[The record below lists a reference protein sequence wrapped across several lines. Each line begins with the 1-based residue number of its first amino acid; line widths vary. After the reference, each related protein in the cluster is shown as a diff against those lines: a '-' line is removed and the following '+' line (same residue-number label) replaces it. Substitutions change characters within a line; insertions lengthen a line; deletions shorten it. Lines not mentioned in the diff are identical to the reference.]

1 MTEDDD
7 ESEMKDVSLT
17 KLSKFQISAT
27 DGKIEMTR
35 CNSLLTK
42 KQPTPLG
49 LKEFCLDFC
58 CNQVNFC

>member
-1 MTEDDD
+1 MADDD
-7 ESEMKDVSLT
+7 NDESDVEDLPLT
-17 KLSKFQISAT
+17 KPSKFQISVS

-58 CNQVNFC
+58 CNQVNF